1 MENAIGIVDEANAGG
16 NKDNLGIQTH
26 TNSLIRFIS
35 STNTPITVGIQG
47 EWGSGKTSLINSI
60 HYAFESEETV
70 KQIWINSWEYSLLS
84 TPEEAL
90 LKIVNR
96 IIDELLES
104 DTDVSRK
111 TAIKEGAGKIFRGA
125 LRVGAQVALGTEAA
139 KVANELLDSS
149 GQSISTLRQQL
160 TSLVQD
166 VANRASN
173 PFTKVIVYVDDLDR
187 IEPRNAVAIL
197 ELLKNIF
204 SIPKCVFILAI
215 DYQVVVK
222 GLEHKFGKQTAENE
236 WEFRAFFDKII
247 QLPFMMPM
255 GQYDIGKYVNA
266 LLLEIGFVEG
276 EGLDDE
282 AVREIILR
290 TIGGNPRSIKRLV
303 NSVSLIQ
310 IFTEEKVKTESSING
325 KMSEEDQKEEGS
337 EPSASEERFLLF
349 ALLCLQIAYPQI
361 YSLLSKEPNFPI
373 WNDEL
378 AYKETNRSEERVGT
392 NEHKTAEESKKI
404 FDTEFETAKKSDDFN
419 EEWEQALYRICYGRP
434 RLKPRVSDIS
444 KFFSYIKDELLADK
458 PEELGEIVAEV
469 LSKTSVTSVTTTDQ
483 GQIILPERQGAYQ
496 RRYLDGIDAF
506 IQDGQENQNAGAEA
520 IEFMRTLHAEL
531 KGLFPEAEFKFTGGM
546 AAYTNKHK
554 FFKAHFDNSKATK
567 NGARLALLRHFD
579 DDYKMPVISDL
590 EVRPCRKFGV
600 GKLSST
606 SNGDQY
612 KILIPDIKSY
622 EINKLA
628 LVSIIKKSFEMAS
641 DHWEKRLKL
650 DYGKGTLSSA
660 VETINDSD
668 DGAPKLVEAY
678 QKYLDPDYKYHL

>member
-1 MENAIGIVDEANAGG
+1 M
-16 NKDNLGIQTH
+16 
-26 TNSLIRFIS
+26 
-35 STNTPITVGIQG
+35 
-47 EWGSGKTSLINSI
+47 
-60 HYAFESEETV
+60 
-70 KQIWINSWEYSLLS
+70 
-84 TPEEAL
+84 
-90 LKIVNR
+90 
-96 IIDELLES
+96 
-104 DTDVSRK
+104 
-111 TAIKEGAGKIFRGA
+111 
-125 LRVGAQVALGTEAA
+125 
-139 KVANELLDSS
+139 
-149 GQSISTLRQQL
+149 
-160 TSLVQD
+160 
-166 VANRASN
+166 
-173 PFTKVIVYVDDLDR
+173 
-187 IEPRNAVAIL
+187 
-197 ELLKNIF
+197 
-204 SIPKCVFILAI
+204 
-215 DYQVVVK
+215 
-222 GLEHKFGKQTAENE
+222 
-236 WEFRAFFDKII
+236 
-247 QLPFMMPM
+247 
-255 GQYDIGKYVNA
+255 
-266 LLLEIGFVEG
+266 
-276 EGLDDE
+276 
-282 AVREIILR
+282 
-290 TIGGNPRSIKRLV
+290 
-303 NSVSLIQ
+303 
-310 IFTEEKVKTESSING
+310 
-325 KMSEEDQKEEGS
+325 
-337 EPSASEERFLLF
+337 
-349 ALLCLQIAYPQI
+349 
-361 YSLLSKEPNFPI
+361 
-373 WNDEL
+373 
-378 AYKETNRSEERVGT
+378 
-392 NEHKTAEESKKI
+392 
-404 FDTEFETAKKSDDFN
+404 
-419 EEWEQALYRICYGRP
+419 
-434 RLKPRVSDIS
+434 
-444 KFFSYIKDELLADK
+444 
-458 PEELGEIVAEV
+458 